1 MANIGEKIRRI
12 RCYRGLTQKTLGSM
26 VGLSEPAIRNYELGN
41 RSPKQDTVDAIADV
55 LNVNPAYLTNSDMQ
69 DIDSVL
75 IQLFQID
82 DNFPISVQNSV
93 DEYGNN
99 HYGLYFS
106 SDMINTLLSI
116 WYNKQQGVVNGTINK
131 SDYEEWKL
139 SYPYDMGR

>member
-12 RCYRGLTQKTLGSM
+12 RCYRGLTQKTFGSM

-82 DNFPISVQNSV
+82 GYFPISVQNSV

>member
-1 MANIGEKIRRI
+1 MATIGEKIRRI
-12 RCYRGLTQKTLGSM
+12 RCYRGLTQKALGSM

-41 RSPKQDTVDAIADV
+41 R
-55 LNVNPAYLTNSDMQ
+55 NPTYLTNSDMQ

-93 DEYGNN
+93 DEFGNN

-106 SDMINTLLSI
+106 SAMINTLLSI
-116 WYNKQQGVVNGTINK
+116 WHNQQQGVINGTINK
-131 SDYEEWKL
+131 SDYVEWKMNFL
-139 SYPYDMGR
+139 